1 MSGLALDV
9 GLVVVLVAVNA
20 FFSGSEMALLSL
32 RETQLARLRSR
43 GRAGAALARL
53 TSDPN
58 RFLATIQVG
67 ITLAGFLASAT
78 AAVSLAKPLEEPLSF
93 LGGAARPAAIVVV
106 TLVLTFL
113 TLVIGEL
120 APKRVALQRSERW
133 ALAASRPLG
142 SMFAVFRPV
151 VWLLGRTTDALV
163 RLAGVDPTRDRQEVT
178 EEELRDIVAEL
189 PNITEDQRQILA
201 GAFEVAERTLRQVL
215 RPRREVLA
223 LPHDMPAP
231 EALGLMVDTGHSRA
245 PVIEGDLDHT
255 LGLVHIRDLFNE
267 DRPVGEVHHPALALP
282 ETLGV
287 LDALRRMRAER
298 AQLALVIDEYGGV
311 EGIVSLEDLLEEIV
325 GEIYDETD
333 RDLLTIVRH
342 DDGSIDLPGGYP
354 VHDLEDLDVE
364 LPETNVATLG
374 GLVVAHLGR
383 LPDVGDAVALDGWGA
398 TVLEIDGRAVARVR
412 LSPLAPAPEDDPERQ

>member
-1 MSGLALDV
+1 MSGLALDL

-32 RETQLARLRSR
+32 REGQVARMSER

-67 ITLAGFLASAT
+67 ITLAGFLASAA
-78 AAVSLAKPLEEPLSF
+78 AAVSLAEPLEGPLGF
-93 LGGAARPAAIVVV
+93 LGGAARPAAIIVV

-133 ALAASRPLG
+133 ALVASRPLII
-142 SMFAVFRPV
+142 MFRIFRPV
-151 VWLLGRTTDALV
+151 VWLLGRTSDVLV

-178 EEELRDIVAEL
+178 EEELRDIVASAQT
-189 PNITEDQRQILA
+189 ITEDQRQILA
-201 GAFEVAERTLRQVL
+201 GAFEVADRTLRQVL
-215 RPRREVLA
+215 RPRRDVIA
-223 LPHDMPAP
+223 LQQEMTAP
-231 EALGLMVDTGHSRA
+231 EALVLLVDSGHSRA

-255 LGLVHIRDLFNE
+255 LGIVHLRDLFNE
-267 DRPVGEVHHPALALP
+267 DRPVGELAHHALALP

-298 AQLALVIDEYGGV
+298 AQLSIVIDEYGGV

-342 DDGSIDLPGGYP
+342 EDGSIDLPGGFP
-354 VHDLEDLDVE
+354 VHDLVDVGVK
-364 LPETNVATLG
+364 LPESSSATLG
-374 GLVVAHLGR
+374 GLVISRLGR
-383 LPDVGDAVALDGWGA
+383 LPEPGDTVTLDGWDG
-398 TVLEIDGRAVARVR
+398 TVLEVNGRAVARVR
-412 LSPLAPAPEDDPERQ
+412 LSPREPAPAAEGHEP

>member
-9 GLVVVLVAVNA
+9 GLVAVLIALNA

-32 RETQLARLRSR
+32 RESQLNRLGGQ
-43 GRAGAALARL
+43 GRAGAALRRL
-53 TSDPN
+53 TGDPN

-78 AAVSLAKPLEEPLSF
+78 AAVSLAEPLEETLSF
-93 LGGAARPAAIVVV
+93 LGSAARPASIAVV
-106 TLVLTFL
+106 TAILTFL

-120 APKRVALQRSERW
+120 APKRVARQRSERW
-133 ALAASRPLG
+133 ALVASRPLAAMLG
-142 SMFAVFRPV
+142 LFRPV
-151 VWLLGRTTDALV
+151 VWLLGRSTDMLV

-178 EEELRDIVAEL
+178 EEELREIVASV
-189 PNITEDQRQILA
+189 PTISEDQRQILA

-215 RPRREVLA
+215 RPRRDVLA
-223 LPHDMPAP
+223 LQQDVPAA
-231 EALGLMVDTGHSRA
+231 EALSLLVETGHSRA
-245 PVIEGDLDHT
+245 PVVEGDLDHT
-255 LGLVHIRDLFNE
+255 LGLVHLRDLFNE
-267 DRPVGEVHHPALALP
+267 DRAVGELAHPALALP

-342 DDGSIDLPGGYP
+342 EDGSIDVPGGFP
-354 VHDLEDLDVE
+354 VHDLVDLGVH
-364 LPETNVATLG
+364 LPESNVATLG
-374 GLVVAHLGR
+374 GLVIAHLGR
-383 LPDVGDAVALDGWGA
+383 FPDADDAVALDGWDA
-398 TVLEIDGRAVARVR
+398 LVLEVVGRAVVRVR
-412 LSPLAPAPEDDPERQ
+412 LSPRPPDPEEQER